1 MKVKEIMIKNVLET
15 KADYSIK
22 EVSRHL
28 IKNHINCMPVVDNDG
43 SLIGIVTQAD
53 IFRAILPSYDEL
65 YKEGEYI
72 NFEQIEA
79 RSSDVKNRNISN
91 IMTKEVIYVDEET
104 PVVKAGSI
112 MLLKKIK
119 QIPVIN
125 SNKKLVGLITFH
137 DIIEE
142 LIINR

>member
-1 MKVKEIMIKNVLET
+1 MKVKEIMIKRVLDT
-15 KADYSIK
+15 KVDYSIK
-22 EVSRHL
+22 DVSRHL
-28 IKNHINCMPVVDNDG
+28 IKNHINSMPVVDNDG
-43 SLIGIVTQAD
+43 LLVGIVTQAD
-53 IFRAILPSYDEL
+53 IFRALLPSPDEL
-65 YKEGEYI
+65 YKDGEYL
-72 NFEQIEA
+72 NFEQIEE
-79 RSSDVKNRNISN
+79 RSSELKNRNVGE
-91 IMTKEVIYVDEET
+91 IMTKPVIFVDEDT

-125 SNKKLVGLITFH
+125 NDKRLVGLITFN